1 MKTLPLPKQE
11 EKFAILLQKHIFDTP
26 TYNPVVIIIQVHGPL
41 ELLQKRRISSLL
53 GVIGF

>member
-41 ELLQKRRISSLL
+41 ELLQKRRIRSLL